1 MQKLNLRRI
10 RRMRD
15 LTMQELAK
23 RSGVS
28 YATIANIEAGRTVNI
43 NAETAIALCDVL
55 HCTLDELFCRKC
67 LSR

>member
-1 MQKLNLRRI
+1 MQRLNLRKI

-28 YATIANIEAGRTVNI
+28 YATIANIEAGRTWNI
-43 NAETAIALCDVL
+43 NAATAIALCDVL
-55 HCTLDELFCRKC
+55 HCSLDDLFCR
-67 LSR
+67 